1 MSNNET
7 NLPDKLIYT
16 KEVIEFV
23 TVANEYC
30 VLVQSLNVLTRE
42 KFVEQTYKMLSLLH
56 IKAIMLPMPKDI
68 SNANTETFMNEADWH
83 FIDNGISKK
92 LGSFEVFSDFKEPLD
107 PETTINISLSE
118 ALTDI
123 YQDLKDF
130 TQLYHFGNEEAI
142 TEGLWECKNN
152 FQNIWGPRLI
162 VVLKEFHNLLYGNI
176 DLAEKDDGVNS
187 ESDNEKSNSASW
199 LDEVFK
205 N

>member
-1 MSNNET
+1 MLEKET
-7 NLPDKLIYT
+7 NLPDKLIYS

-30 VLVQSLNVLTRE
+30 LLVESLNVLTRE
-42 KFVEQTYKMLSLLH
+42 QFIEQSYKMLSLLH
-56 IKAIMLPMPKDI
+56 LKSILLPMPKDVN
-68 SNANTETFMNEADWH
+68 NANTETFMNEADWH
-83 FIDNGISKK
+83 FIDNGLSEK
-92 LGSFEVFSDFKEPLD
+92 LGSFEVYSELKEPLD
-107 PETTINISLSE
+107 PETNINISLSE
-118 ALTDI
+118 SLTDI

-162 VVLKEFHNLLYGNI
+162 IVLKEFHNLLYGNI
-176 DLAEKDDGVNS
+176 DLS
-187 ESDNEKSNSASW
+187 ENEKEEGAYSKKENTASW
-199 LDEVFK
+199 LDGVFD

>member
-1 MSNNET
+1 MSDKET

-30 VLVQSLNVLTRE
+30 VLVESLNVLTRE
-42 KFVEQTYKMLSLLH
+42 QFVEQTYKMLSLLH
-56 IKAIMLPMPKDI
+56 IKAILSPKPSNI
-68 SNANTETFMNEADWH
+68 SNANTETFMNESDWH
-83 FIDNGISKK
+83 FIDNGLSEK
-92 LGSFEVFSDFKEPLD
+92 LGSFEVFSDLKEPLD

-118 ALTDI
+118 CLTDI

-162 VVLKEFHNLLYGNI
+162 IVLKEFHSLLYGNL
-176 DLAEKDDGVNS
+176 DLTEKEEDTDSNTNNEKGNSAAWLDGVFEN
-187 ESDNEKSNSASW
+187 
-199 LDEVFK
+199 
-205 N
+205 

>member
-1 MSNNET
+1 MLEKET
-7 NLPDKLIYT
+7 NLPDKLIYS

-30 VLVQSLNVLTRE
+30 LLVESLNVLTRE
-42 KFVEQTYKMLSLLH
+42 QFIEQSYKMLSLLH
-56 IKAIMLPMPKDI
+56 LKSILLPMPKDVN
-68 SNANTETFMNEADWH
+68 NANTETFMNEADWH
-83 FIDNGISKK
+83 FIDNGLSEK
-92 LGSFEVFSDFKEPLD
+92 LGSFEVYSELKEPLD
-107 PETTINISLSE
+107 PETNINISLSE
-118 ALTDI
+118 SLTDI

-162 VVLKEFHNLLYGNI
+162 IVLKEFHNLLYGNI
-176 DLAEKDDGVNS
+176 DLS
-187 ESDNEKSNSASW
+187 ENEKEEGAAYSKKGKTASW
-199 LDEVFK
+199 LDGVFD